1 MKRIAGLDIVRA
13 VAILFVISVHF
24 LLNTN
29 FYQMPQ
35 KDGYGMIVLSFLRHL
50 LLICV
55 PLFIILTGY
64 LNRNKEPNKEYYK
77 GLKKV
82 LTSYFFIAI
91 ICIITRIFYFK
102 EQQSI
107 LYWVISPFNFT
118 ADGYSWYIEMY
129 IGLYLISPFLNKM
142 YKSLET
148 KKEKELLLLVLII
161 ITSIPSITNGYIIQ
175 GIATNIIPDYWINFY
190 PITYYFIGTY
200 IAEYQPKLTMKKSI
214 VYITAV
220 LLVQTAANYIINQ
233 NLTFNRN
240 IFGAYHN
247 ILTLTLSTLV
257 FITLYNKDIKNNF
270 IKKLISLISIVS
282 LDMYLLSYLVDKSI
296 YQYIKPI
303 LTTPKE
309 HLIFMI
315 PTIIVIFT
323 SCLILAY
330 IKKMFFDFI
339 EKKPK
344 KQKTW

>member
-1 MKRIAGLDIVRA
+1 MKRITGLDIVRA

-233 NLTFNRN
+233 KEKEDNL
-240 IFGAYHN
+240 
-247 ILTLTLSTLV
+247 
-257 FITLYNKDIKNNF
+257 
-270 IKKLISLISIVS
+270 
-282 LDMYLLSYLVDKSI
+282 
-296 YQYIKPI
+296 P
-303 LTTPKE
+303 
-309 HLIFMI
+309 
-315 PTIIVIFT
+315 
-323 SCLILAY
+323 
-330 IKKMFFDFI
+330 
-339 EKKPK
+339 
-344 KQKTW
+344 